1 MRELQALP
9 GAAAVCKGMHCDF
22 AHSSHAIIS
31 QRRWESKGQTEEK
44 KWQKHMKKKKKKTM

>member
-1 MRELQALP
+1 MRELQVLP

-44 KWQKHMKKKKKKTM
+44 K